1 MGEQLPSNSEA
12 AEIVPLAQKVLKKAK
27 AVRKSHLIET
37 AQRKNERTTDEWLD
51 CLRRLRRLP
60 LAVERL
66 KLQQADEENALT
78 GKIESA
84 KIVASQKVSQSTRG
98 SFVYDSD
105 DTDMEEAPP
114 LQEESTE
121 GSRTSKSSSSFED
134 HMMLLQ
140 SKQHLLLKSR

>member
-1 MGEQLPSNSEA
+1 VAPKQDRCPATLPIRSSTFEQRGKENTSNT
-12 AEIVPLAQKVLKKAK
+12 
-27 AVRKSHLIET
+27 ET
-37 AQRKNERTTDEWLD
+37 
-51 CLRRLRRLP
+51 P
-60 LAVERL
+60 

-84 KIVASQKVSQSTRG
+84 EIVASQKVSQSTRG

-114 LQEESTE
+114 LQEGSTE